1 MHKTR
6 IFSRALPVLIAVATL
21 AVAVRSFGLNDDG
34 DAASAYAIGLWA
46 DPPHSTVQATTGV
59 PNLIADMNSQNLAFT
74 AHDGDLKSGSS
85 ECADSVY
92 TQALGYF
99 NSLQAPAA
107 FTTATGSPVTMRW
120 FSWIRNA
127 GSFSALLTH
136 SGNIVCARKCSRHL
150 CVSAPTAL
158 RPAWRTAVGRLAA

>member
-34 DAASAYAIGLWA
+34 DAASAYAIGLWG
-46 DPPHSTVQATTGV
+46 DLPYSTVQATTGV

-85 ECADSVY
+85 ECTDSVY
-92 TQALGYF
+92 AQALGYF
-99 NSLQAPAA
+99 SSLQAPAA
-107 FTTATGSPVTMRW
+107 FTPGDNDWVDCDRITG
-120 FSWIRNA
+120 
-127 GSFSALLTH
+127 
-136 SGNIVCARKCSRHL
+136 
-150 CVSAPTAL
+150 
-158 RPAWRTAVGRLAA
+158 